1 MPGIV
6 KKFVPSH
13 FTHENMKDEL
23 THIELVRALKNLK
36 MGTDYALSY
45 LNIMKEKGRESIPI
59 FELTYFSFNPIED
72 GKEKLNLL
80 REKSQLKEV
89 ANKSDFAR
97 LMNIS
102 RTTVY
107 NWDDIGLL
115 IHTNDGKKIDL
126 IKTLRLWEI
135 LLHSDFTLFK

>member
-1 MPGIV
+1 
-6 KKFVPSH
+6 
-13 FTHENMKDEL
+13 MKDEL

-59 FELTYFSFNPIED
+59 FELAYFSFNPIED

-80 REKSQLKEV
+80 RDKSKLKET

-97 LMNIS
+97 LMDIS

-126 IKTLRLWEI
+126 VKTLRFWEI
-135 LLHSDFTLFK
+135 LLHSNFTLFK

>member
-1 MPGIV
+1 
-6 KKFVPSH
+6 
-13 FTHENMKDEL
+13 MKDDL
-23 THIELVRALKNLK
+23 THIELIHALKSLK
-36 MGTDYALSY
+36 IGTGYALNY
-45 LNIMKEKGRESIPI
+45 LTCMQEHGRDSVPI
-59 FELTYFSFNPIED
+59 FELAYFSFNPIED
-72 GKEKLNLL
+72 GKEKLNIL
-80 REKSQLKEV
+80 REKSQLKEI

-126 IKTLRLWEI
+126 IKTLRFWEI
-135 LLHSDFTLFK
+135 LDASHFTLFK